1 MTTTPP
7 IRRGLA
13 LVATMTLSGLGLV
26 ACAAPTDS
34 VDPAELTA
42 ATNET
47 SAFPLTVDD
56 CGATVEL
63 EARPER
69 ILTVGTAA
77 VELLDAAGASQY
89 IAARTGEFGA
99 GLPEGLSS
107 PPSDDLIVDPA
118 DPTTEQIITSDPDL
132 IYGYGLFNADVEQ
145 IRDAGIP
152 VLTVQGECGHDATT
166 EVGERGWLSITD
178 DIRRLGAIFGTQS
191 AAEAAA
197 QELEDRI
204 VAVERP
210 ATGETVAWVYY
221 FSSEDAVSA
230 YGGTGLPATVLES
243 TGLENVYGDQSE
255 TYLTV
260 STESL
265 LEAQPDWIV
274 LTYGLYGETEE
285 QAKEKFL
292 SEPGIS
298 ALKAVAE
305 DRIVLVPAGTSS
317 PSPRTIEGLEKIVAE
332 TNG

>member
-47 SAFPLTVDD
+47 SAFPLTVDN

-197 QELEDRI
+197 QEARI
-204 VAVERP
+204 GSWPLNVRP
-210 ATGETVAWVYY
+210 LVRPWRGSTTSPPRMRCRPTVALV
-221 FSSEDAVSA
+221 F
-230 YGGTGLPATVLES
+230 LPPCSKAPGWRTS
-243 TGLENVYGDQSE
+243 T
-255 TYLTV
+255 
-260 STESL
+260 
-265 LEAQPDWIV
+265 AIRARPI
-274 LTYGLYGETEE
+274 
-285 QAKEKFL
+285 
-292 SEPGIS
+292 
-298 ALKAVAE
+298 
-305 DRIVLVPAGTSS
+305 
-317 PSPRTIEGLEKIVAE
+317 
-332 TNG
+332 